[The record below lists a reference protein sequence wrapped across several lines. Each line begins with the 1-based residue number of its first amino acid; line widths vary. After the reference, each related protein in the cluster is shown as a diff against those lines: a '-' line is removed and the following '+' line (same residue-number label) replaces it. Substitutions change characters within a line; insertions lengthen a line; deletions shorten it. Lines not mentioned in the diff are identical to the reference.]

1 MAAPSARL
9 FSYPHNVP
17 SKAMADLHRVK
28 QETFDIARRIN
39 IDPKGYERSVD
50 AYELS
55 AAQSSTTTP
64 RPVLYMR
71 RPTPGHPRFHYL
83 ESWLVPHLD
92 IRLNKFHFFDGIEP
106 TQDLYIDIAF
116 IEIDDATTPPTWRTR
131 DIYVDVVTHLRESP
145 SPEQAQASSS
155 YAPGTSSKT
164 KVQVL
169 DLDELG
175 EALLA
180 GYITADEARR
190 ALDSAQR
197 LLDGLH
203 KYGSVAKWLAA
214 QGIHLRRAA

>member
-1 MAAPSARL
+1 
-9 FSYPHNVP
+9 
-17 SKAMADLHRVK
+17 MADLHKVK
-28 QETFDIARRIN
+28 QETFDPARAIN
-39 IDPKGYERSVD
+39 IDPKGYERAVD

-55 AAQSSTTTP
+55 PNQAGTAQSSITQP
-64 RPVLYMR
+64 HPVLYMR

-92 IRLNKFHFFDGIEP
+92 LRLNKFHFFEGIEP

-116 IEIDDATTPPTWRTR
+116 IEINDATAPATWHTR
-131 DIYVDVVTHLRESP
+131 DLYVDVVTHFPEAPGQDSP
-145 SPEQAQASSS
+145 LPTASCI
-155 YAPGTSSKT
+155 PGTSSKT

-190 ALDSAQR
+190 ALNSTQR
-197 LLDGLH
+197 LLDGVQEH
-203 KYGSVAKWLAA
+203 GSVAEWLAT
-214 QGIHLRRAA
+214 QGIHWGYSSPNSY

>member
-1 MAAPSARL
+1 
-9 FSYPHNVP
+9 
-17 SKAMADLHRVK
+17 MADLHKVK
-28 QETFDIARRIN
+28 QETFDLSRAIN
-39 IDPKGYERSVD
+39 IDPKGFERTID

-55 AAQSSTTTP
+55 PTQPAAVQSGTANP
-64 RPVLYMR
+64 NLVLYMR
-71 RPTPGHPRFHYL
+71 RPTPGHPRFDYL

-131 DIYVDVVTHLRESP
+131 DIYVDVVTHLPEAP
-145 SPEQAQASSS
+145 SPEQSQASSS
-155 YAPGTSSKT
+155 YVPGTSSKT

-190 ALDSAQR
+190 ALYSPQR

-203 KYGSVAKWLAA
+203 KHGSVADWLAT
-214 QGIHLRRAA
+214 QGVQLRRTA

>member
-9 FSYPHNVP
+9 FSYPHNALF
-17 SKAMADLHRVK
+17 KAMADLHKVK

-55 AAQSSTTTP
+55 TAQSSTTTP

-131 DIYVDVVTHLRESP
+131 DLYVDVVTHTP
-145 SPEQAQASSS
+145 GAS
-155 YAPGTSSKT
+155 THE

-180 GYITADEARR
+180 GYISAEEARR
-190 ALDSAQR
+190 ALDSTQR

-203 KYGSVAKWLAA
+203 EHGRVADWLAT
-214 QGIHLRRAA
+214 QGVNWNESRRS

>member
-1 MAAPSARL
+1 
-9 FSYPHNVP
+9 
-17 SKAMADLHRVK
+17 MADLHKVK
-28 QETFDIARRIN
+28 QETFDLSRAIN
-39 IDPKGYERSVD
+39 IDPKGFERTID

-55 AAQSSTTTP
+55 ATQPAAVQSGTANP
-64 RPVLYMR
+64 NLVLYMR

-131 DIYVDVVTHLRESP
+131 DIYVDVVTHLPEAP
-145 SPEQAQASSS
+145 SPEQSQSSSS
-155 YAPGTSSKT
+155 YVPGTSSKT

-190 ALDSAQR
+190 ALDSTQR

-203 KYGSVAKWLAA
+203 EHGSVADWLAT
-214 QGIHLRRAA
+214 QGVQLRRTA

>member
-1 MAAPSARL
+1 
-9 FSYPHNVP
+9 
-17 SKAMADLHRVK
+17 MADLHKVK
-28 QETFDIARRIN
+28 QETFDLARAIN
-39 IDPKGYERSVD
+39 IDPKGFERAVD

-55 AAQSSTTTP
+55 PTHSGPEHAN
-64 RPVLYMR
+64 PVLYMR

-92 IRLNKFHFFDGIEP
+92 IRLNKFHFFEGIEP
-106 TQDLYIDIAF
+106 AQDLYIDIAF
-116 IEIDDATTPPTWRTR
+116 IEIDDATTPATWRTR
-131 DIYVDVVTHLRESP
+131 DIYVDVVTHLPESP
-145 SPEQAQASSS
+145 SPEQTQSSSS
-155 YAPGTSSKT
+155 YVPGTSSKA

-190 ALDSAQR
+190 ALDSTQR

-203 KYGSVAKWLAA
+203 EHGSVADWLAT
-214 QGIHLRRAA
+214 QGVRWGY

>member
-1 MAAPSARL
+1 
-9 FSYPHNVP
+9 
-17 SKAMADLHRVK
+17 MADLHKVK
-28 QETFDIARRIN
+28 QETFDIARAIN
-39 IDPKGYERSVD
+39 IDPKGFERAVD
-50 AYELS
+50 AYELLS
-55 AAQSSTTTP
+55 ALPVTEHPSPEHP

-92 IRLNKFHFFDGIEP
+92 IRLNKFHFFEGIEP

-116 IEIDDATTPPTWRTR
+116 IDIDDATTPATWRTR
-131 DIYVDVVTHLRESP
+131 DLYVDVVTHLPEAP
-145 SPEQAQASSS
+145 SQEQSQLSSK

-180 GYITADEARR
+180 GYITAEEARR
-190 ALDSAQR
+190 ALDSTQR

-203 KYGSVAKWLAA
+203 EHGSVAEWLAT
-214 QGIHLRRAA
+214 QGVRF

>member
-1 MAAPSARL
+1 
-9 FSYPHNVP
+9 
-17 SKAMADLHRVK
+17 MADLHKVK
-28 QETFDIARRIN
+28 QETFDIARAIN
-39 IDPKGYERSVD
+39 IDPKGFERAVD
-50 AYELS
+50 AYELLS
-55 AAQSSTTTP
+55 ALPVTEHPSPVHPSPEQPSPEHP

-92 IRLNKFHFFDGIEP
+92 IRLNKFHFFEGIEP

-116 IEIDDATTPPTWRTR
+116 IDIDDATTPATWRTR
-131 DIYVDVVTHLRESP
+131 DLYVDVVTHLPEAPSREQS
-145 SPEQAQASSS
+145 QSSS
-155 YAPGTSSKT
+155 NYAPGTSSKA

-180 GYITADEARR
+180 GYITAEEARR
-190 ALDSAQR
+190 ALDSTQR

-203 KYGSVAKWLAA
+203 EHGSVAEWLAT
-214 QGIHLRRAA
+214 QGVRF

>member
-1 MAAPSARL
+1 
-9 FSYPHNVP
+9 
-17 SKAMADLHRVK
+17 MADLHKVK

-55 AAQSSTTTP
+55 TAQSSTTTP
-64 RPVLYMR
+64 HPVLYMR

-116 IEIDDATTPPTWRTR
+116 IDINDATAPATWHTR
-131 DIYVDVVTHLRESP
+131 DLYVDVVTHTP
-145 SPEQAQASSS
+145 GAS
-155 YAPGTSSKT
+155 THE

-180 GYITADEARR
+180 GYISAEEARR
-190 ALDSAQR
+190 ALDSTQR

-203 KYGSVAKWLAA
+203 KHGCVADWLAT
-214 QGIHLRRAA
+214 QGVNWNESRRS

>member
-1 MAAPSARL
+1 
-9 FSYPHNVP
+9 
-17 SKAMADLHRVK
+17 MADLHKVK
-28 QETFDIARRIN
+28 QETFDLSRAIN
-39 IDPKGYERSVD
+39 IDPKGFERAVD

-55 AAQSSTTTP
+55 PNQPAAVQSGTANLN
-64 RPVLYMR
+64 PVLYMR

-92 IRLNKFHFFDGIEP
+92 IRLNKFHFFEGIEP

-116 IEIDDATTPPTWRTR
+116 IEIDDATTPATWRTR
-131 DIYVDVVTHLRESP
+131 DIYVDVVTHLPEAP
-145 SPEQAQASSS
+145 SPEQSQSSSS
-155 YAPGTSSKT
+155 YVPGTSSKT

-190 ALDSAQR
+190 ALDSTQR

-203 KYGSVAKWLAA
+203 EHGSVADWLAT
-214 QGIHLRRAA
+214 QGVRLGY

>member
-1 MAAPSARL
+1 
-9 FSYPHNVP
+9 
-17 SKAMADLHRVK
+17 MADLHKVK
-28 QETFDIARRIN
+28 QETFDIARAIN
-39 IDPKGYERSVD
+39 IDPKGFERAVD
-50 AYELS
+50 AYELLS
-55 AAQSSTTTP
+55 ALPVTEHPCPVHPS
-64 RPVLYMR
+64 PVLYMR

-92 IRLNKFHFFDGIEP
+92 IRLNKFHFFEGIEP

-116 IEIDDATTPPTWRTR
+116 IDIDDATTPATWRTR
-131 DIYVDVVTHLRESP
+131 DLYVDVVTHLPEAP
-145 SPEQAQASSS
+145 SQEQSQLSSK

-180 GYITADEARR
+180 GYITAEEARR
-190 ALDSAQR
+190 ALDSTQR

-203 KYGSVAKWLAA
+203 EHGSVAEWLAT
-214 QGIHLRRAA
+214 QGVRF

>member
-1 MAAPSARL
+1 
-9 FSYPHNVP
+9 
-17 SKAMADLHRVK
+17 MADLHKVK
-28 QETFDIARRIN
+28 QETFDLSRAIN
-39 IDPKGYERSVD
+39 IDPKGFERAVD

-55 AAQSSTTTP
+55 PNQPATVQSDTANLN
-64 RPVLYMR
+64 PVLYMR

-92 IRLNKFHFFDGIEP
+92 IRLNKFHFFEGIEP
-106 TQDLYIDIAF
+106 AQDLYIDIAF
-116 IEIDDATTPPTWRTR
+116 IEIDDATTPATWRTR
-131 DIYVDVVTHLRESP
+131 DIYVDVVTHLPEAP
-145 SPEQAQASSS
+145 SPEQSQSSSS
-155 YAPGTSSKT
+155 YVPGTSSKT

-190 ALDSAQR
+190 ALDSTQR

-203 KYGSVAKWLAA
+203 EHGSVADWLAT
-214 QGIHLRRAA
+214 QGVRLGY

>member
-1 MAAPSARL
+1 
-9 FSYPHNVP
+9 
-17 SKAMADLHRVK
+17 MADLHKVK
-28 QETFDIARRIN
+28 QETFDLTRAIN
-39 IDPKGYERSVD
+39 IDPKGFERAVD

-55 AAQSSTTTP
+55 PNQPAAVQSGTANP
-64 RPVLYMR
+64 KPVLYMR

-145 SPEQAQASSS
+145 SPEQAEASSS
-155 YAPGTSSKT
+155 YVPGTSSKT
-164 KVQVL
+164 NLQVL

-190 ALDSAQR
+190 ALDSTQR

-203 KYGSVAKWLAA
+203 EYGSVADWLAT
-214 QGIHLRRAA
+214 QGVRWGYG

>member
-1 MAAPSARL
+1 
-9 FSYPHNVP
+9 
-17 SKAMADLHRVK
+17 MADLHKVK
-28 QETFDIARRIN
+28 QETFDLARATN
-39 IDPKGYERSVD
+39 IDPKGFERAVD

-55 AAQSSTTTP
+55 PNQPATVQSDTTHP
-64 RPVLYMR
+64 NPVLYMR

-131 DIYVDVVTHLRESP
+131 DIYVDVVTHLPEAP
-145 SPEQAQASSS
+145 SPEQSQSSSS
-155 YAPGTSSKT
+155 YVPGTSSKT

-190 ALDSAQR
+190 ALDSTQR

-203 KYGSVAKWLAA
+203 EHGSVADWLAT
-214 QGIHLRRAA
+214 QGVRLGY

>member
-1 MAAPSARL
+1 
-9 FSYPHNVP
+9 
-17 SKAMADLHRVK
+17 MADLHKVK
-28 QETFDIARRIN
+28 QETFDLSRAIN
-39 IDPKGYERSVD
+39 IDPKGFERAVD

-55 AAQSSTTTP
+55 PTQPAAVQSGTAHP
-64 RPVLYMR
+64 NLVLYMR

-131 DIYVDVVTHLRESP
+131 DIYVDVVTHLPEAP
-145 SPEQAQASSS
+145 SPEQSQASSS
-155 YAPGTSSKT
+155 YVPGTSSKT

-190 ALDSAQR
+190 ALDSTQR

-203 KYGSVAKWLAA
+203 EHGSVADWLAT
-214 QGIHLRRAA
+214 QGVQLRRTA

>member
-1 MAAPSARL
+1 
-9 FSYPHNVP
+9 
-17 SKAMADLHRVK
+17 MADLHKVK
-28 QETFDIARRIN
+28 QETFDLARAIN
-39 IDPKGYERSVD
+39 IDPKGFERAVD
-50 AYELS
+50 AYEIS
-55 AAQSSTTTP
+55 PTHSSP
-64 RPVLYMR
+64 EHANPVLYMR

-92 IRLNKFHFFDGIEP
+92 IRLNKFHFFGGIEP

-116 IEIDDATTPPTWRTR
+116 IEIDDATTPATWRTR
-131 DIYVDVVTHLRESP
+131 DIYVDVVTHLPESP
-145 SPEQAQASSS
+145 SLEQSQSSSS
-155 YAPGTSSKT
+155 YVPGTSSKT

-190 ALDSAQR
+190 ALDSTQR

-203 KYGSVAKWLAA
+203 EHGSVVEWLAT
-214 QGIHLRRAA
+214 QDVHLHRTA

>member
-1 MAAPSARL
+1 
-9 FSYPHNVP
+9 
-17 SKAMADLHRVK
+17 MADLHKVK
-28 QETFDIARRIN
+28 QETFDIARSIN
-39 IDPKGYERSVD
+39 IDPKGFERAVD

-55 AAQSSTTTP
+55 SVQLAIE
-64 RPVLYMR
+64 RPSPEQPSPEHPSPMLYMR

-92 IRLNKFHFFDGIEP
+92 IRLNKFHFFEGIEP

-116 IEIDDATTPPTWRTR
+116 IDIDDATTPATWRTR
-131 DIYVDVVTHLRESP
+131 DLYVDVVTHLPEAP
-145 SPEQAQASSS
+145 SQEQSQLSSK

-180 GYITADEARR
+180 GYITAEDARR
-190 ALDSAQR
+190 ALDSTQR

-203 KYGSVAKWLAA
+203 EHGSVAEWLAT
-214 QGIHLRRAA
+214 QGVRF

>member
-1 MAAPSARL
+1 
-9 FSYPHNVP
+9 
-17 SKAMADLHRVK
+17 MADLHKVK
-28 QETFDIARRIN
+28 QETFDLARAIN
-39 IDPKGYERSVD
+39 IDPKGFERAVD
-50 AYELS
+50 AYEIS
-55 AAQSSTTTP
+55 PTHSGPEHAN
-64 RPVLYMR
+64 PVLYMR

-92 IRLNKFHFFDGIEP
+92 IRLNKFHFFEGIEP

-116 IEIDDATTPPTWRTR
+116 IEIDDATTPATWRTR
-131 DIYVDVVTHLRESP
+131 DIYVDVVTHLPESP
-145 SPEQAQASSS
+145 SLEQSQSSSS
-155 YAPGTSSKT
+155 YVPGTSSKA

-190 ALDSAQR
+190 ALDSTQR

-203 KYGSVAKWLAA
+203 EHGSVADWLAT
-214 QGIHLRRAA
+214 QGVRWGY

>member
-1 MAAPSARL
+1 
-9 FSYPHNVP
+9 
-17 SKAMADLHRVK
+17 MADLHKVK
-28 QETFDIARRIN
+28 QETFDLSRSIN
-39 IDPKGYERSVD
+39 IDPKGFERTVD
-50 AYELS
+50 AYELFPNQP
-55 AAQSSTTTP
+55 AGVQSGTANP
-64 RPVLYMR
+64 NPVLYMR

-131 DIYVDVVTHLRESP
+131 DIYVDVVTHLRETP
-145 SPEQAQASSS
+145 SPERTQSSSS
-155 YAPGTSSKT
+155 YVPGTSSKA

-190 ALDSAQR
+190 ALDSTQR

-203 KYGSVAKWLAA
+203 EHGSVAEWLAT
-214 QGIHLRRAA
+214 QGVQLRRPA

>member
-9 FSYPHNVP
+9 FSYPHNALF
-17 SKAMADLHRVK
+17 KAMADLHKVK

-55 AAQSSTTTP
+55 TAQSSTTTP

-131 DIYVDVVTHLRESP
+131 DLYVDVVTHTP
-145 SPEQAQASSS
+145 GAS
-155 YAPGTSSKT
+155 THE

-180 GYITADEARR
+180 GYISAEEARR
-190 ALDSAQR
+190 ALDSTQR

-203 KYGSVAKWLAA
+203 EHGCVADWLAA
-214 QGIHLRRAA
+214 QGVNWNESRRS

>member
-9 FSYPHNVP
+9 FSYPHNALF
-17 SKAMADLHRVK
+17 KAMADLHKVK
-28 QETFDIARRIN
+28 QETFDIDRRIN

-50 AYELS
+50 TYELS
-55 AAQSSTTTP
+55 TAQSSTTTP
-64 RPVLYMR
+64 HPVLYMR

-83 ESWLVPHLD
+83 ESWLLPRLD

-131 DIYVDVVTHLRESP
+131 DIYVDVVTRTP
-145 SPEQAQASSS
+145 GAS
-155 YAPGTSSKT
+155 THE

-180 GYITADEARR
+180 GYISAEEARR
-190 ALDSAQR
+190 ALDSTQR

-203 KYGSVAKWLAA
+203 KYGSVADWLTA
-214 QGIHLRRAA
+214 QGVNWNESRRS

>member
-1 MAAPSARL
+1 
-9 FSYPHNVP
+9 
-17 SKAMADLHRVK
+17 MADLHKVK
-28 QETFDIARRIN
+28 QETFDIARAIN
-39 IDPKGYERSVD
+39 IDPKGFERAVD

-55 AAQSSTTTP
+55 SVQLAIE
-64 RPVLYMR
+64 RPSPEQPSPEHPSPMLYMR

-92 IRLNKFHFFDGIEP
+92 IRLNKFHFFEGIEP

-116 IEIDDATTPPTWRTR
+116 IDIDDATTPATWHTR
-131 DIYVDVVTHLRESP
+131 DLYVDVVTHL
-145 SPEQAQASSS
+145 PETSSQGQSQSSS
-155 YAPGTSSKT
+155 NYAPGTSSKA

-180 GYITADEARR
+180 GYITNEEARR
-190 ALDSAQR
+190 ALDSTQR

-203 KYGSVAKWLAA
+203 EHGSVAEWLAT
-214 QGIHLRRAA
+214 QGVRL

>member
-9 FSYPHNVP
+9 FSYPHNALF
-17 SKAMADLHRVK
+17 KAMADLHKVK

-55 AAQSSTTTP
+55 TAQSSTTTL

-131 DIYVDVVTHLRESP
+131 DLYVDVVTHTP
-145 SPEQAQASSS
+145 GAS
-155 YAPGTSSKT
+155 THE

-180 GYITADEARR
+180 GYISAEEARR
-190 ALDSAQR
+190 ALDSTQR

-203 KYGSVAKWLAA
+203 EHGCVADWLTA
-214 QGIHLRRAA
+214 QGVNWNESRRS